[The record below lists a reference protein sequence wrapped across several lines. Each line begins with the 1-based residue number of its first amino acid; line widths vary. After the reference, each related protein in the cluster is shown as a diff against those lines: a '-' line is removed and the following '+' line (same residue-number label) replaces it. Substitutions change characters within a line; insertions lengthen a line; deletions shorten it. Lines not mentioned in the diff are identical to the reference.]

1 MALSARRRLVV
12 LREEKIAQ
20 PRAEPDISLDFFLQ
34 PADSPSCE
42 WSQRLK
48 KGRKR
53 RQRPSAFG
61 SLSMGGVP
69 AACDHGGLELLRP
82 ERLLQHLPFRVP
94 QRNVLREP

>member
-12 LREEKIAQ
+12 LREENVAL
-20 PRAEPDISLDFFLQ
+20 PRAEPDPFLDSFLQ
-34 PADSPSCE
+34 PADSSSCDR
-42 WSQRLK
+42 SRRLR

-82 ERLLQHLPFRVP
+82 EGLLQHLPFIVP
-94 QRNVLREP
+94 MCNVLREP